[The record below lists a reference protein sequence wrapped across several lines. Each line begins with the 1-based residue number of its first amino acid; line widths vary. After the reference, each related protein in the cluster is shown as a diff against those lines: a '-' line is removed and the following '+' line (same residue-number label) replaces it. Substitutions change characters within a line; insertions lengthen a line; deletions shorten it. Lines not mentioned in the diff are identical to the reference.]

1 MPSYRWTNRLRE
13 IRALRGLTLTELSRR
28 SGISRQTLSAVEA
41 DPHYALRAELML
53 RLAQTL
59 GDPGLF
65 RIEDGAPVEAV
76 S

>member
-1 MPSYRWTNRLRE
+1 MPYRWVNRLRE

-28 SGISRQTLSAVEA
+28 SGISRQTLSAVES
-41 DPHYALRAELML
+41 DPHYVLRSELML
-53 RLAQTL
+53 QLARTL

-65 RIEDGAPVEAV
+65 QIEDGAPEDA